1 MKIDSLCQDSF
12 RKPHTLVCG
21 RILSTR
27 ELLNIAILCAAKSIK
42 DFACIQT
49 SRMLTLAFLM
59 AFKVQRTLMSPKQ
72 NARTF

>member
-1 MKIDSLCQDSF
+1 MLCQDSF

-27 ELLNIAILCAAKSIK
+27 ELLNIAILCAAKSVK

-49 SRMLTLAFLM
+49 SRHQEFLAVEFLD
-59 AFKVQRTLMSPKQ
+59 AFKNPNL
-72 NARTF
+72 